1 MSSELATR
9 PTSWSLQPT
18 TFAELMQFADLISR
32 SDLAPKDYRGK
43 PGNIVVAIQM
53 GADVGLAPM
62 QALQNIAVINGRATL
77 WGDALLA
84 LVQASPEFEDIVE
97 TDDGET
103 ASCTVKRRGRSP
115 VTRTF
120 SMAEARLAGLAGGN
134 VWKSYPKRMR
144 QMRARGFACRDTF
157 ADVLRGLSSAE
168 EMSDVVVTT
177 IAPTGTKP
185 QPSAAAESEPRAFV
199 PTGTFH
205 WKTNAQW
212 HGKPLTHGSDG
223 ALAAYLAQWE
233 SFVANPT
240 TPEVSREWGRNHL
253 EEIKAIY
260 VERLKAPAAAA
271 ARGISEEELQARINT
286 LGLKTNEA
294 IDAAV
299 DDIMLNDPSDVMEE
313 STT

>member
-9 PTSWSLQPT
+9 PTPWSLQPT

-53 GADVGLAPM
+53 GADVGLSPM
-62 QALQNIAVINGRATL
+62 QALQNIAVIGGRATL

-84 LVQASPEFEDIVE
+84 LVQASPEFEDIIE

-120 SMAEARLAGLAGGN
+120 SMTDARVAHLDKKAGP
-134 VWKSYPKRMR
+134 WQEYPKRMR

-157 ADVLRGLSSAE
+157 ADVLRGLGSAE

-177 IAPTGTKP
+177 IAPAVTKP
-185 QPSAAAESEPRAFV
+185 QPSESEPRPFV
-199 PTGTFH
+199 PTGKFH

-253 EEIKAIY
+253 EEIKALY

-271 ARGISEEELQARINT
+271 ARGITEEQLQARIDS
-286 LGLKTNEA
+286 LGLNTNEA
-294 IDAAV
+294 TDAVA
-299 DDIMLNDPSDVMEE
+299 DGMLNDPSDVMEE